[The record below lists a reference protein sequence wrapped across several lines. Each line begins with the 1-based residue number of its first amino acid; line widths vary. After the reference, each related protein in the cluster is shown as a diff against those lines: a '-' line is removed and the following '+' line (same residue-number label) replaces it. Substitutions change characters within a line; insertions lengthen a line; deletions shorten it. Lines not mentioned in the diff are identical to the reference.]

1 MCLKYMYV
9 PSQAHLHKQHKV
21 YRMSYVHKQLRNKS
35 KCKDN
40 FYEVFSLSFCLMA
53 IIRRKLDTKLLVQN
67 TPEHYSP
74 NIRYYSEKTLKT
86 HPVTG
91 KTTVTEGA
99 EKPV

>member
-1 MCLKYMYV
+1 MYV

-35 KCKDN
+35 KYKDN
-40 FYEVFSLSFCLMA
+40 FYEVFSLSFCEVKCLMA
-53 IIRRKLDTKLLVQN
+53 TIRRKLDTKLLVQN

-74 NIRYYSEKTLKT
+74 NTRYYPDKMFKT